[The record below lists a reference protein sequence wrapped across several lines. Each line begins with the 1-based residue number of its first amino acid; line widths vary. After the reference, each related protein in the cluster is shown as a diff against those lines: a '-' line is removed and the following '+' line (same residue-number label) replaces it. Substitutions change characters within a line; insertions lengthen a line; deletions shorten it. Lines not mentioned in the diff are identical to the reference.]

1 MYKKTVTYEDFNGVT
16 RTDSFYF
23 NLTKFELLKLEAVK
37 KGGLG
42 AYVEGISKSEN
53 SAAAMI
59 WIDEFMGHCYGIKG
73 DDGLGFDKSEAIMN
87 SFRTTEAYSV
97 IISELLEDP
106 DKMSEFFEGVMPQA
120 LMKNYYDSLEKYGS
134 AEKAIEGTKAELAE
148 RQFEDHKKKGG
159 K

>member
-1 MYKKTVTYEDFNGVT
+1 
-16 RTDSFYF
+16 
-23 NLTKFELLKLEAVK
+23 
-37 KGGLG
+37 
-42 AYVEGISKSEN
+42 
-53 SAAAMI
+53 
-59 WIDEFMGHCYGIKG
+59 
-73 DDGLGFDKSEAIMN
+73 MN

-106 DKMSEFFEGVMPQA
+106 DKMSEFFEGVMPQD

-134 AEKAIEGTKAELAE
+134 AEKAIEGAKAELAE